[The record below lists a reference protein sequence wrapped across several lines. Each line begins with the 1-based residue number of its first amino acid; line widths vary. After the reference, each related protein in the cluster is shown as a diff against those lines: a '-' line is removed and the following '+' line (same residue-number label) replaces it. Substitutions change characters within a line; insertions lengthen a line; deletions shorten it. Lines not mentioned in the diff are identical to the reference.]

1 MPPLK
6 IVVVEDH
13 DALRIVTVDMLQQ
26 NDYEAVGISCAEDL
40 DEMCSELADIFI
52 IDLNLPDE
60 DGISLTKRIKKVSP
74 HVGIIMATAR
84 DKLEDKILG
93 YQSGADIYLPKPI
106 YPAELLAAISALSR
120 RIELEKIKHSLVLEH
135 ASLLL
140 KSREGNTIR
149 LNNTE
154 ATILLA
160 LARAKQQQLE
170 YWQLID
176 VLNCVEPI
184 SKSNLEVKI
193 YRLRQKLIEIGE
205 DKNAIRSIRKQG
217 YQLCIPL
224 ISN

>member
-84 DKLEDKILG
+84 DKL
-93 YQSGADIYLPKPI
+93 
-106 YPAELLAAISALSR
+106 
-120 RIELEKIKHSLVLEH
+120 
-135 ASLLL
+135 
-140 KSREGNTIR
+140 
-149 LNNTE
+149 
-154 ATILLA
+154 
-160 LARAKQQQLE
+160 
-170 YWQLID
+170 
-176 VLNCVEPI
+176 
-184 SKSNLEVKI
+184 
-193 YRLRQKLIEIGE
+193 
-205 DKNAIRSIRKQG
+205 
-217 YQLCIPL
+217 
-224 ISN
+224 